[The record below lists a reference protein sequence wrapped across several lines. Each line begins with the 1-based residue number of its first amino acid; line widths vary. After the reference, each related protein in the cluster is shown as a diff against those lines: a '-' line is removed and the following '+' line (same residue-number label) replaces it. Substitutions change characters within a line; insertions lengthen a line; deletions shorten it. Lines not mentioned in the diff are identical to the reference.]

1 MATLKINFAGIELKN
16 PLIVASSELT
26 DEFDKMRWAEDGG
39 AGAAITKLAFLKI
52 PFFARPYHIFEEG
65 MGFYSPSG
73 HRLNVE
79 EAQDL
84 IRKTKESTDLVVIAN
99 MMGPG
104 EDLEGWAKL
113 ARMLEE
119 AGADMVEL
127 NMSCPNVGL
136 MAKQLNIPA
145 PPELGAA
152 LGQNPNLAREV
163 CRAVSQAV
171 RIPVMAKM
179 TPEAQT
185 AVVAAAC
192 AEGGAKAVSAIN
204 CPMSLP
210 GVDIY
215 NDGRPLYPSTRNQS
229 FAGLCG
235 PWIRPLAF
243 RHVAQIAMRS
253 PDLPIAGGGGL
264 MTWEHTVQM
273 IMYGAKAIT
282 YCTLLYKKGHKIIP
296 RIAKKLLQF
305 MEEKGYET
313 IDDFR
318 GCSLKYIVPP
328 EKVEYVYM
336 LPEIDESLCNGCGT
350 CVSLGHCEVM
360 ALENDKAKVVSPRK
374 CYSCAVCYW
383 LCPKKAITMVE
394 PRDPSLK
401 GPYHQQE
408 GGA

>member
-1 MATLKINFAGIELKN
+1 MPSLKVNFAGLELKN

-26 DEFDKMRWAEDGG
+26 DELEKILWAEDNG
-39 AGAAITKLAFLKI
+39 ASAVSTKLAFLKV
-52 PFFARPYHIFEEG
+52 PFFARPYHIFEQG

-73 HRLNVE
+73 HRLPVG
-79 EAQDL
+79 EAQEM
-84 IRKTKESTDLVVIAN
+84 IRKTKERTDLRVIAN

-136 MAKQLNIPA
+136 MAKQLNISA

-152 LGQNPNLAREV
+152 LGMNPALAREV

-171 RIPVMAKM
+171 SIPVMAKM

-185 AVVAAAC
+185 AMVAAAC

-210 GVDIY
+210 PCDIH
-215 NDGRPLYPSTRNQS
+215 NGGKPLYPTTKNQS

-264 MTWEHTVQM
+264 MTWEQSIQM
-273 IMYGAKAIT
+273 IMYGAMTLT
-282 YCTLLYKKGHKIIP
+282 YCTLLYVKGHKVIP
-296 RIAKKLLQF
+296 QMAKKMLRF

-318 GCSLKYIVPP
+318 GCALKYIVTPD
-328 EKVEYVYM
+328 KVEYVYM
-336 LPEIDESLCNGCGT
+336 LPEIDESLCSGCGT
-350 CVSLGHCEVM
+350 CTSLGHCEVIS
-360 ALENDKAKVVSPRK
+360 LQGEKAKVTQPK
-374 CYSCAVCYW
+374 QCYSCAVCYW

-394 PRDPSLK
+394 PTDTSLK
-401 GPYHQQE
+401 GQYHE
-408 GGA
+408 WKGGA